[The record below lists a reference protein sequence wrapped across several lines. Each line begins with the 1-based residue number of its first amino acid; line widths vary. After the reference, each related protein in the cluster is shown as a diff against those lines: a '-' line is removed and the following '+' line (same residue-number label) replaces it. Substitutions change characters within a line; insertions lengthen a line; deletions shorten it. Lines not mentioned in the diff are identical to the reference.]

1 MSDISYNQA
10 ILIFANAGLAALAGS
25 ADTSSSLKT
34 PAGESHFLC
43 SWMVTALKKRSFSK
57 LLADDLTFWIRQA
70 RSMGANAELKLLLQK
85 ISQQYTYIAD
95 KQQGLGLSLKT
106 MLTELEGSNWLT
118 ITDQEVTQKLKLN
131 GDGRSSII
139 ISEEQLTQRIVGGEL
154 IKPIMLYVRAPEQ
167 EFAEIAYKHNLLI
180 GSGKK
185 KTSLIK
191 HHKPYWIWPKNLQP
205 ALTVLLPLSHP

>member
-1 MSDISYNQA
+1 MSDINYNQA
-10 ILIFANAGLAALAGS
+10 ILIFANAGLAALAES

-57 LLADDLTFWIRQA
+57 LLAEDLTFWIRQA

-95 KQQGLGLSLKT
+95 KQQGLGLSLKA
-106 MLTELEGSNWLT
+106 MLAELESSDWLI
-118 ITDQEVTQKLKLN
+118 ITDQEVTKKLKLN
-131 GDGRSSII
+131 SDGNCSLI
-139 ISEEQLTQRIVGGEL
+139 ISDEQFTQRIDGDEL
-154 IKPIMLYVRAPEQ
+154 IKPITFYVRAPEQ
-167 EFAEIAYKHNLLI
+167 AFAEIAYKHNLLLSA
-180 GSGKK
+180 GNK

-191 HHKPYWIWPKNLQP
+191 HHKTYRIWPKNVQP
-205 ALTVLLPLSHP
+205 ALTILQPLSDS